1 MNNPDLKIELDK
13 LKQKLEKMKL
23 KEKESFLQRDMN
35 MNKSLYYLGRMSL
48 SILFNNSEDLPA
60 IIEES
65 NKALEK
71 ERKFFK
77 NKEKGYHYWYNDDLE
92 PFSKKF
98 GCSHCGGY
106 CYTPYKSS
114 NCQME
119 GCESEGKLLVSC
131 PKVKCNGLI
140 CESQTLP
147 LGCWFE
153 QKSYTTDDH
162 LDIHYNNKIYTF
174 RVKKCLFGLISLI
187 RRFFDYDLTRSEINE
202 WAILERISNE

>member
-1 MNNPDLKIELDK
+1 MNNPNLKIELDK
-13 LKQKLEKMKL
+13 LKQKLEKIKL
-23 KEKESFLQRDMN
+23 KEEESTEQRK
-35 MNKSLYYLGRMSL
+35 MNKSLYYLGRMGI

-71 ERKFFK
+71 ERKFIK
-77 NKEKGYHYWYNDDLE
+77 NKEKGYYYWYDDNLE
-92 PFSKKF
+92 PFSKEF
-98 GCSHCGGY
+98 GCPHCGGY
-106 CYTPYKSS
+106 CYTPFKYS

-119 GCESEGKLLVSC
+119 GCESEGNLLVSC
-131 PKVKCNGLI
+131 PKISCNFGLV

-153 QKSYTTDDH
+153 QNSYSTDDH
-162 LDIHYNNKIYTF
+162 LHIHYNNKIYTF
-174 RVKKCLFGLISLI
+174 RVKKYLSHLISLI

-202 WAILERISNE
+202 WVVLERISNE